1 VVAAPTEDLGLP
13 PASEIE
19 QPVNDGGAGGA
30 GGDPS
35 AAGELPETGT
45 GTQAV
50 QDLTM
55 PLVMAGLLALVGAL
69 ALAGVEF
76 HLIRQ

>member
-1 VVAAPTEDLGLP
+1 VPIATEDLGLP

-19 QPVNDGGAGGA
+19 QPSNDGGAGGA

-50 QDLTM
+50 EDLTM
-55 PLVMAGLLALVGAL
+55 PLVAAGLLALIGAM
-69 ALAGVEF
+69 ALAGVEY
-76 HLIRQ
+76 HRIRQ

>member
-1 VVAAPTEDLGLP
+1 MATEDLGLP

-19 QPVNDGGAGGA
+19 QPSNDGGAGGA

-45 GTQAV
+45 GSRAV
-50 QDLTM
+50 ADLTM
-55 PLVMAGLLALVGAL
+55 PLIAAGLLALMGAL
-69 ALAGVEF
+69 SLAGVEY
-76 HLIRQ
+76 HRLKQ